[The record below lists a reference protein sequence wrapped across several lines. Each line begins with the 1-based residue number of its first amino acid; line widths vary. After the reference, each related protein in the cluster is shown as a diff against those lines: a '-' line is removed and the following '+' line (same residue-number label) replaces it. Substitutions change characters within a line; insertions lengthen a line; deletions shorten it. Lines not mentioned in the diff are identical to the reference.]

1 MSATPSAVRPVY
13 RGKKVGKPTILLT
26 SVFGPYA
33 QNDAFGSRAI
43 NPMELYHN
51 QVTRVQGP
59 FSLRMFHRSWGLML
73 IQENIGAPSTLL
85 DFPSQERFIHE
96 LQEGDYDIVGI
107 SGIVANVGKVRRMC
121 ELVRRHSPKSQ
132 IVVGGHVA
140 SISNLEKMIDADYIA
155 RGEGIS
161 WFRHFLGEDETA
173 RIVHPDIL
181 SGFGTRLFGMDFKTR
196 SQDTAA
202 TVITSVGCPM
212 GCNFCATSALFGGKG
227 HSVVF
232 FKNGQE
238 LFNLMAGFEERL
250 GTSSFFIMDENFLL
264 DRPRALELLELMER
278 HGKAWSLYCFSS
290 ANALRQYTFD
300 ELLRLG
306 LSWLWIGLEGED
318 SQYSELKGCDSVDF
332 VRRLQEIG
340 VKVLG
345 SSIIGLEN
353 HTPENIDQ
361 VIERAVRHN
370 TDFHQFMLYT
380 PLPGTPLFAEQQ
392 AKGTMLE
399 DVDLADIHGQ
409 YRFNFNHP
417 HITPEQSEEFL
428 LRAFQ
433 TDYRVNGPSV
443 YRVIRTIWKSWRNYH
458 NYPDSRVR
466 RRLEQDSASVRHYAQ
481 GALWAME
488 RYFKESNRQLQ
499 ENIQALRQQLSR
511 EFGSWAKWLGM
522 VSGPLL
528 LASIQREAK
537 RLKNGF
543 TVEPPTFVERRN
555 WAGI

>member
-1 MSATPSAVRPVY
+1 
-13 RGKKVGKPTILLT
+13 
-26 SVFGPYA
+26 
-33 QNDAFGSRAI
+33 
-43 NPMELYHN
+43 
-51 QVTRVQGP
+51 
-59 FSLRMFHRSWGLML
+59 
-73 IQENIGAPSTLL
+73 
-85 DFPSQERFIHE
+85 
-96 LQEGDYDIVGI
+96 
-107 SGIVANVGKVRRMC
+107 
-121 ELVRRHSPKSQ
+121 
-132 IVVGGHVA
+132 
-140 SISNLEKMIDADYIA
+140 
-155 RGEGIS
+155 
-161 WFRHFLGEDETA
+161 
-173 RIVHPDIL
+173 
-181 SGFGTRLFGMDFKTR
+181 
-196 SQDTAA
+196 
-202 TVITSVGCPM
+202 
-212 GCNFCATSALFGGKG
+212 
-227 HSVVF
+227 
-232 FKNGQE
+232 
-238 LFNLMAGFEERL
+238 MAGFEERL

-300 ELLRLG
+300 EVLRLG
-306 LSWLWIGLEGED
+306 RSGLCFGLEGED
-318 SQYSELKGCDSVDF
+318 SQYSKLKGCDSVDF